1 MLRLWAGKR
10 PQPETLSPFSPW
22 DYGAVCL
29 LSRAALTPGLEL
41 WRQEDSKGR
50 LLALVQEG
58 GALCLAPRYAG
69 VSPLLKGELRDF
81 LSHCPKGVWA
91 GTRAGGLL
99 GLDQGEAGELLGLEQ
114 AGKEGSPAFPPFV
127 GEREAPDS
135 RALWEFLC
143 RVFPS
148 FPEKGEEAFRAYYAR
163 GLGQG
168 RITSLGFWRRGEL
181 VAAAT
186 VTRYG
191 DAGILENLAV
201 DPSCQGKGLGRSLV
215 GALLS
220 QPGVPG
226 RLMAACSPALSP
238 FYHKLGFSPKGGFC
252 LWKA

>member
-1 MLRLWAGKR
+1 MPIVPG
-10 PQPETLSPFSPW
+10 
-22 DYGAVCL
+22 
-29 LSRAALTPGLEL
+29 ALTPGLEL

-81 LSHCPKGVWA
+81 LLPLPQRGLGRDKGWGPVGLGSGGSRGIA
-91 GTRAGGLL
+91 GSGTGR
-99 GLDQGEAGELLGLEQ
+99 ERR
-114 AGKEGSPAFPPFV
+114 FPCLS
-127 GEREAPDS
+127 A
-135 RALWEFLC
+135 LC
-143 RVFPS
+143 RGEGGAGFPRPVGIPLPCLSS

-201 DPSCQGKGLGRSLV
+201 DPSCQGKGLGR
-215 GALLS
+215 
-220 QPGVPG
+220 VPG
-226 RLMAACSPALSP
+226 WGPALPAGCPREAYGRLFPCPIP
-238 FYHKLGFSPKGGFC
+238 FLPQTGLFPKGGFC